1 MRLGGLVEWIRFR
14 LPRGRPN
21 LQVGA
26 LPWRRRANGAVE
38 ILLVTSRGTGRWILP
53 KGWPMRDRSPTRAA
67 AQEAFEEAGVR
78 GRIDESEAGRF
89 VHLKTRLGRAPLP
102 CLIIVHH
109 LAVDEELDSW
119 PEQGQR
125 LRQWFTPA
133 DAAQAVE
140 SSQLAEIITGLERA
154 IGDSE

>member
-1 MRLGGLVEWIRFR
+1 
-14 LPRGRPN
+14 
-21 LQVGA
+21 VGA

-53 KGWPMRDRSPTRAA
+53 KGWPMRDRSPARAA

-102 CLIIVHH
+102 CLIVVHR
-109 LAVDEELDSW
+109 LAVDEEFDSW

-125 LRQWFTPA
+125 LRQWFALT
-133 DAAQAVE
+133 DAAQVVE
-140 SSQLAEIITGLERA
+140 SRELAEIIIGLEHA
-154 IGDSE
+154 IGAGPVG